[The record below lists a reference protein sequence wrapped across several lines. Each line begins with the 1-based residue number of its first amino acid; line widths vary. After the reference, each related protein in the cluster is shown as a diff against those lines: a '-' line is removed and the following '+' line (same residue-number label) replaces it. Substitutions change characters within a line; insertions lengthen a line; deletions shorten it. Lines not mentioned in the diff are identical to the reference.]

1 MPQWMDVSDL
11 SFNNL
16 LLLEQVQLSWL
27 PGWLPEREFQIAL
40 KAKPVVEWYIR
51 RKCPQLNEWLDRL
64 MASSAKDK
72 PYSDS
77 EIRESEL
84 KILSS
89 MMDFMVYA
97 LDPSVYD
104 AQPFLNW
111 DSTELLALADF
122 SGKTVID
129 VGTGTGRL
137 ALTVADAARFVFAIE
152 PVASLRTY
160 LKEKT
165 RAQQIGNVYVSDG
178 LITDIPFPNQFADI
192 TMGGHVFGTD
202 LNEEYNEMMRVTKW
216 GGMIILCPGNND
228 MDNEAHQFL
237 VSHGF
242 EWSRFNEPQDGV
254 KRKYW
259 KTVE

>member
-1 MPQWMDVSDL
+1 MDVSDL

-16 LLLEQVQLSWL
+16 LLLEQIQLSWF

-40 KAKPVVEWYIR
+40 KANPTVEWYIR
-51 RKCPQLNEWLDRL
+51 HKCPQLNDWLDRL
-64 MASSAKDK
+64 MSSHTSGKH
-72 PYSDS
+72 YSAS
-77 EIRESEL
+77 EIREAEV

-111 DSTELLALADF
+111 DSAELLALADF
-122 SGKTVID
+122 TEKTVID

-137 ALTVADAARFVFAIE
+137 ALTVADVAKFVFAIE
-152 PVASLRTY
+152 PVATLRTY

-165 RAQQIGNVYVSDG
+165 RAQQLENVYVSDG

-192 TMGGHVFGTD
+192 TMGGHVFGAD
-202 LNEEYNEMMRVTKW
+202 LNEEYNEMVRVTKS

-228 MDNEAHQFL
+228 IDNDVHQFL

-242 EWSRFNEPQDGV
+242 EWSRFSEPQDGE

-259 KTVE
+259 KTVQ

>member
-40 KAKPVVEWYIR
+40 KANPVVEWYIR

-64 MASSAKDK
+64 MSSSANGKH
-72 PYSDS
+72 YSAA
-77 EIRESEL
+77 EIRESEV

-122 SGKTVID
+122 TGKTVID
-129 VGTGTGRL
+129 IGTGTGRL
-137 ALTVADAARFVFAIE
+137 ALTVADTARFVFAIE

-165 RAQQIGNVYVSDG
+165 RKQQIGNVYVLDG

-192 TMGGHVFGTD
+192 TMGGHVFGAD
-202 LNEEYNEMMRVTKW
+202 LIEEYNEMMRVTKS

-228 MDNEAHQFL
+228 MDNDVHQFL